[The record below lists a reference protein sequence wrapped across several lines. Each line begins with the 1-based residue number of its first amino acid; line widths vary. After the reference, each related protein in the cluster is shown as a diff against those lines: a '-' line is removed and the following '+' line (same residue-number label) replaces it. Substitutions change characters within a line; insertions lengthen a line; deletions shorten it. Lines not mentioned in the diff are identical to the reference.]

1 MHSCH
6 SGKDVALCHLNA
18 KETRGGC
25 PEQDAMDNLPVLESD
40 HRNLSRQR
48 KENVEIGRHLEV
60 GERTCPDIC
69 IFLCSQNYQAK
80 HLQI

>member
-18 KETRGGC
+18 KEARGGC
-25 PEQDAMDNLPVLESD
+25 PEQDAIDNLPVLESD
-40 HRNLSRQR
+40 HRNLGRQR

-80 HLQI
+80 RLQI